1 MTQCQPA
8 NSVCCVYIERC
19 QQVAGL
25 VRGLPGSPPL
35 THQPRQPTSKWL
47 TRSGLCFIEYD
58 GRGRSM
64 LIYQLNDP
72 PVPRR
77 QFHQLHDL
85 PAWLVPLTYQDIIL
99 DVKERFPY
107 LQVSQ
112 SRSQLQHWPMFR
124 LGQMICRQ

>member
-1 MTQCQPA
+1 MLCKA
-8 NSVCCVYIERC
+8 FSIVDCFE
-19 QQVAGL
+19 QVAGL
-25 VRGLPGSPPL
+25 VRGLPL
-35 THQPRQPTSKWL
+35 LIHQPRQQARPWL
-47 TRSGLCFIEYD
+47 TRSGLCFIAYD

-99 DVKERFPY
+99 DMKERFPY

-112 SRSQLQHWPMFR
+112 
-124 LGQMICRQ
+124 